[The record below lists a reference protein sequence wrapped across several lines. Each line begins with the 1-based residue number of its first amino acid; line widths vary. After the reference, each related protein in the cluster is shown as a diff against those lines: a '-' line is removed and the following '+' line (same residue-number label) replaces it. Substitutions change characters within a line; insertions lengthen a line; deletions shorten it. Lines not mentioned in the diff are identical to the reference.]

1 MADTASASSTTVSL
15 TAVVGFSAQVGEAP
29 KKKMKQMTIEIPD
42 SGSESDTALLTASQN
57 YVPLAAKPKGEVMKK
72 PAAAQETKAPITKK
86 PAAAKAKAKAQS
98 SFANPPGAPG
108 QAAP

>member
-1 MADTASASSTTVSL
+1 
-15 TAVVGFSAQVGEAP
+15 
-29 KKKMKQMTIEIPD
+29 MKRMTIEIPD

-57 YVPLAAKPKGEVMKK
+57 YVPLAAKPKGKVMKK